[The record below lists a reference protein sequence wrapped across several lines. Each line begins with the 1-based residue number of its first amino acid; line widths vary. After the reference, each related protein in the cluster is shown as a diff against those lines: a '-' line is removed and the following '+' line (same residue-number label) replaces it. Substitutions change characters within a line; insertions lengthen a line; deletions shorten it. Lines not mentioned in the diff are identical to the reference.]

1 MQAVPINDDI
11 GFLPLC
17 SPPVYYAE
25 MLIVAHRVAPFLAV
39 RKYYS
44 KGVLSLSHYFLLCC
58 TRIVNSRRKKA
69 PRLHAL
75 ARGSSGKTRTYNP
88 SVNSRMLCH

>member
-1 MQAVPINDDI
+1 MRAVPINDDI

-44 KGVLSLSHYFLLCC
+44 KGVLSLSHYFFALLHSHCKFK
-58 TRIVNSRRKKA
+58 TQKSAKA
-69 PRLHAL
+69 TCPGAWLLR
-75 ARGSSGKTRTYNP
+75 
-88 SVNSRMLCH
+88 